1 MKIVA
6 ETTGIIFSRLSGRK
20 AGTPCQGHQGEI
32 PGGEEER
39 HERHRSSD
47 PERLVSRGTGIA
59 DIKAVSAE
67 AFPEN
72 ERLGRIG
79 LCWEFSGAKLKEIG
93 HFSRT

>member
-1 MKIVA
+1 
-6 ETTGIIFSRLSGRK
+6 
-20 AGTPCQGHQGEI
+20 
-32 PGGEEER
+32 
-39 HERHRSSD
+39 
-47 PERLVSRGTGIA
+47 VSRGLGIA